1 MQNLFDKNFEDIL
14 SKRAPLAARMRPRNF
29 LEFVGQEHILGSGK
43 ILRKAIDTDNIP
55 SMILWGPPAS
65 GKTTLAH
72 IISSSTN
79 AKFITL
85 SAVNAGVAE
94 IRKVVNQ
101 SRDNLSMYGKQT
113 ILFVDEIHRFNK
125 AQQDVILPHV
135 EDGTFIFIGATTENP
150 SFEVITPLLSRC
162 SLFTLRSLTA
172 TDMNKIVLS
181 AIRDKERGLGDYQI
195 SFLEDSL
202 ELIIMQSSG
211 DPRIALNLLEL
222 LVKTANSDKSGR
234 VIINN
239 LSVTEAVSR
248 VAIRYDKNGEDHYNT
263 ISAFIKSI
271 RGSDPNGAL
280 YWLVRMLEAGED
292 PLFIARRLIIS
303 ASEDVGLADPYALSM
318 ATAAQQAVHVL
329 GMPERSIP
337 LAEAAIYLATAP
349 KSNAAYAALK
359 NTTMEVKDSPN
370 EPIPMHL
377 RNPVTKTMNNLGY
390 GDGYKYPY
398 DFTNNFVEQTYLPN
412 NLSNKIYYVP
422 SEQGYENLIR
432 DRLSEWWSH
441 YRNDEKI

>member
-1 MQNLFDKNFEDIL
+1 
-14 SKRAPLAARMRPRNF
+14 
-29 LEFVGQEHILGSGK
+29 
-43 ILRKAIDTDNIP
+43 
-55 SMILWGPPAS
+55 
-65 GKTTLAH
+65 
-72 IISSSTN
+72 
-79 AKFITL
+79 
-85 SAVNAGVAE
+85 
-94 IRKVVNQ
+94 
-101 SRDNLSMYGKQT
+101 MYGKQT

-329 GMPERSIP
+329 GMPEGSIP

-398 DFTNNFVEQTYLPN
+398 DFTNNFVEHTYLPN

-422 SEQGYENLIR
+422 SEQG
-432 DRLSEWWSH
+432 
-441 YRNDEKI
+441 

>member
-1 MQNLFDKNFEDIL
+1 MQILFDKNFEDIL

-329 GMPERSIP
+329 GMPEGSIP

>member
-43 ILRKAIDTDNIP
+43 ILRKAIDTANIP

-162 SLFTLRSLTA
+162 SLFTLGSLTA

-329 GMPERSIP
+329 GMPEGSIP

>member
-329 GMPERSIP
+329 GMPEGSIP

-377 RNPVTKTMNNLGY
+377 RNPVTKTMNNLVY

>member
-162 SLFTLRSLTA
+162 SLFTLRSLTD

-329 GMPERSIP
+329 GMPEGSIP

>member
-14 SKRAPLAARMRPRNF
+14 SKRDPLAARMRARNY

-162 SLFTLRSLTA
+162 SLFTLGSLTA

-329 GMPERSIP
+329 GMPEGSIP

>member
-329 GMPERSIP
+329 GMPEGSIP

>member
-162 SLFTLRSLTA
+162 SLFTLRSLTD

-329 GMPERSIP
+329 GMPEGSIP

-349 KSNAAYAALK
+349 KRNAAYAALK

>member
-329 GMPERSIP
+329 GMPEGSIP

-377 RNPVTKTMNNLGY
+377 RNPVTKAMNNLGY

-441 YRNDEKI
+441 YRNNEKI

>member
-1 MQNLFDKNFEDIL
+1 M
-14 SKRAPLAARMRPRNF
+14 
-29 LEFVGQEHILGSGK
+29 
-43 ILRKAIDTDNIP
+43 ILR
-55 SMILWGPPAS
+55 GPPAS

-329 GMPERSIP
+329 GMPEGSIP

>member
-1 MQNLFDKNFEDIL
+1 MTLFDHQGKIERGKL
-14 SKRAPLAARMRPRNF
+14 APLSTRMRPQTF
-29 LEFVGQEHILGSGK
+29 GDFIGQEHIVGSNSV
-43 ILRKAIDTDNIP
+43 LRKSIDSDQIP
-55 SMILWGPPAS
+55 SLILWGPPGS
-65 GKTTLAH
+65 GKTTLAYL
-72 IISSSTN
+72 IADVTKSYFAS
-79 AKFITL
+79 L
-85 SAVNAGVAE
+85 SAVSSGVADLRRIASE
-94 IRKVVNQ
+94 AKNRL
-101 SRDNLSMYGKQT
+101 DMYSQRT

-162 SLFTLRSLTA
+162 SLFTLRSLTD

-329 GMPERSIP
+329 GMPEGSIP